1 MESVCI
7 NNTVQCRVML
17 TEQEVNLTEQ
27 GEMHIELHP
36 RLECVAHFYDTNLTF
51 ANSIVMAF
59 LLIKKTCLSDENGLA
74 DDVWSS
80 DELVATE
87 LPFVGRRD

>member
-1 MESVCI
+1 
-7 NNTVQCRVML
+7 ML
-17 TEQEVNLTEQ
+17 VEQEVNLTEQ
-27 GEMHIELHP
+27 REMHIELHP
-36 RLECVAHFYDTNLTF
+36 RFECVAHFNATNLTF
-51 ANSIVMAF
+51 ASSIVMAF

-74 DDVWSS
+74 DDVWGR

>member
-36 RLECVAHFYDTNLTF
+36 RLECVAHFYATNLYRHGF
-51 ANSIVMAF
+51 PF
-59 LLIKKTCLSDENGLA
+59 DKEN
-74 DDVWSS
+74 
-80 DELVATE
+80 
-87 LPFVGRRD
+87 LPQR

>member
-1 MESVCI
+1 
-7 NNTVQCRVML
+7 ML

-27 GEMHIELHP
+27 REMHIELHP
-36 RLECVAHFYDTNLTF
+36 RLGCVAHLYTTNLTF
-51 ANSIVMAF
+51 ANRIFMAF
-59 LLIKKTCLSDENGLA
+59 HSINKTCLSDEDGLA
-74 DDVWSS
+74 DDVWGR

>member
-1 MESVCI
+1 MANVCI
-7 NNTVQCRVML
+7 NNTLQCRVML
-17 TEQEVNLTEQ
+17 TEQEVNPTEQ
-27 GEMHIELHP
+27 GKMHIELHP
-36 RLECVAHFYDTNLTF
+36 RLECVAHLFATNLTF
-51 ANSIVMAF
+51 ADSIVMAF

-74 DDVWSS
+74 DDVWGC